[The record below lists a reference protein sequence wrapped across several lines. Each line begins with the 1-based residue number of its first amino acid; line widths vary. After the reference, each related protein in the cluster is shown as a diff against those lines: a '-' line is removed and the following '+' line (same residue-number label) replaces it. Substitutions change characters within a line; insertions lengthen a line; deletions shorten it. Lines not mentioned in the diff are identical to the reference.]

1 MKFAP
6 EAVLARPDTLQA
18 PGPARN
24 FDQDSDFSPDNK
36 DGMRHKCG
44 VFGVFGRDDAAV
56 LTALGLHA
64 LQHRG
69 QEACGIVSYDE
80 KGGGS
85 FRSERHMG
93 LVGDS
98 FSEETGAI
106 SRLPGRV
113 AIGHNRYSTS
123 GRVVLRN
130 IQPIYADLATGG
142 LAIAHNGNLTNAR
155 AIHRELVGTGAI
167 FQSTMDTEVVLQ
179 LTARSMRNRI
189 EDRFIDALRQLDGG
203 YAFVALTNGKMMG
216 ARDPWGLR
224 PLVLGEIDG
233 APVLCSETCALDAI
247 GASYVRDIEAG
258 EVVVIDQNG
267 VESLT
272 PFPTIRATPCVFE
285 YVYFARPDSIMHGQS
300 VYETRQRFGRVLAR
314 EQHVDADLICPVP
327 DGGNPAALGYAEASG
342 IPFGF
347 GIIRNHY
354 VGRTF
359 IQPTQTGRQRSV
371 SRKHAPNKP
380 ILEGK
385 RVVLVDDSI
394 VRGNTSQRIVQM
406 IRDAGASEIHFRVA
420 SPPIKHP
427 DFYGIDMPS
436 KEELIASSM
445 TIDQMKRYLKVDSL
459 AFISLAGFYEALG
472 RGKRN
477 DSQPQFADHCF
488 TGDYP
493 TRLVDRDHDMA
504 AKEQQLSL
512 LDD

>member
-1 MKFAP
+1 
-6 EAVLARPDTLQA
+6 
-18 PGPARN
+18 
-24 FDQDSDFSPDNK
+24 
-36 DGMRHKCG
+36 MRHKCG
-44 VFGVFGRDDAAV
+44 VFGVFGREDAAV

-69 QEACGIVSYDE
+69 QEACGIATYDG
-80 KGGGS
+80 KARR
-85 FRSERHMG
+85 FYVERHMG

-98 FSEETGAI
+98 FSEEQGAI
-106 SRLPGRV
+106 SRLPGQIAV
-113 AIGHNRYSTS
+113 GHNRYSTS

-130 IQPIYADLATGG
+130 IQPIFADLASGG
-142 LAIAHNGNLTNAR
+142 FAIAHNGNLTNAR
-155 AIHRELVGTGAI
+155 QIHGELVGNGAI

-179 LTARSMRNRI
+179 LTAQSKRNRI
-189 EDRFIDALRQLDGG
+189 EDKFIDALRQLDGG
-203 YAFVALTNGKMMG
+203 YAFVAMTNGMLIG

-247 GASYVRDIEAG
+247 GASFVRNIEHG
-258 EVVVIDQNG
+258 EVVVITENG
-267 VESLT
+267 VESLM
-272 PFPTIRATPCVFE
+272 PFPSRAATPCVFE
-285 YVYFARPDSIMHGQS
+285 YVYFARPDSIMHGKS
-300 VYETRQRFGRVLAR
+300 IYETRQRFGRVLAR
-314 EQHVDADLICPVP
+314 EHHVDADVICPVP

-359 IQPTQTGRQRSV
+359 IQPTQTGRQKSI
-371 SRKHAPNKP
+371 SRKHAPNRP
-380 ILEGK
+380 LLDGK

-394 VRGNTSQRIVQM
+394 VRGNTSQKIVQM
-406 IRDAGASEIHFRVA
+406 VRDAGAAEIHFRVA

-436 KEELIASSM
+436 KGELIAASM
-445 TIDQMKRYLKVDSL
+445 SVEQMKNYLRVDSL
-459 AFISLAGFYEALG
+459 GFISLSGFYEALG
-472 RGKRN
+472 AGPRN
-477 DSQPQFADHCF
+477 DKQPQFADHCF

-504 AKEQQLSL
+504 SKEQQLSL

>member
-1 MKFAP
+1 MASP
-6 EAVLARPDTLQA
+6 EVFDEPGLDDDDFGPD
-18 PGPARN
+18 
-24 FDQDSDFSPDNK
+24 SK

-44 VFGVFGRDDAAV
+44 VFGVYGRDDAAV

-69 QEACGIVSYDE
+69 QEACGIVTFDG
-80 KGGGS
+80 KGGT

-93 LVGDS
+93 LVGDNFNEDS
-98 FSEETGAI
+98 GAI
-106 SRLPGRV
+106 SRLPGRM

-123 GRVVLRN
+123 GRVVHRN
-130 IQPIYADLATGG
+130 IQPIYADLAHGG
-142 LAIAHNGNLTNAR
+142 LAVAHNGNLTNAR
-155 AIHRELVGTGAI
+155 AIHRELVQNGAI

-189 EDRFIDALRQLDGG
+189 EDRFIDALRQLEGG
-203 YAFVALTNGKMMG
+203 YAFIALTNDKMMG

-224 PLVLGEIDG
+224 PLVLGALEDG
-233 APVLCSETCALDAI
+233 SPVLCSETCALDAI
-247 GASYVRDIEAG
+247 GASFVRNIEAG
-258 EVVVIDQNG
+258 EVVVIDKNG

-272 PFPTIRATPCVFE
+272 PFPQGRSSPCVFE

-300 VYETRQRFGRVLAR
+300 VYETRRRFGRILAS
-314 EQHVDADLICPVP
+314 EAHVDADIICPVP
-327 DGGNPAALGYAEASG
+327 DGGNPAALGYAEASS

-359 IQPTQTGRQRSV
+359 IQPTQSGRQRSI
-371 SRKHAPNKP
+371 SRKHAPNRP
-380 ILEGK
+380 LLDGK

-445 TIDQMKRYLKVDSL
+445 SVDQMKRYLKVDSL
-459 AFISLAGFYEALG
+459 AFISLPGFYEALG
-472 RGKRN
+472 AGKRN
-477 DSQPQFADHCF
+477 DGAPQFADHCF

-504 AKEQQLSL
+504 SKEQQLSL

>member
-1 MKFAP
+1 MANLDLVDWPEVFNEPGLDDDDFAP
-6 EAVLARPDTLQA
+6 
-18 PGPARN
+18 
-24 FDQDSDFSPDNK
+24 DSK

-44 VFGVFGRDDAAV
+44 VFGVYGRDDAAV

-69 QEACGIVSYDE
+69 QEACGIVTFDG
-80 KGGGS
+80 KGGT

-93 LVGDS
+93 LVGDNFAHDS
-98 FSEETGAI
+98 GAI
-106 SRLPGRV
+106 NRLPGRM

-123 GRVVLRN
+123 GRVVHRN
-130 IQPIYADLATGG
+130 IQPIYADLAHGG
-142 LAIAHNGNLTNAR
+142 LAVAHNGNLTNAR
-155 AIHRELVGTGAI
+155 AIHRELVMNGAI

-179 LTARSMRNRI
+179 LTARSQRNRI
-189 EDRFIDALRQLDGG
+189 EDRFIDALRQLEGG
-203 YAFVALTNGKMMG
+203 YAFIALTGDKLIG

-224 PLVLGEIDG
+224 PLVLGALEDG
-233 APVLCSETCALDAI
+233 APVLASETCALDAI
-247 GASYVRDIEAG
+247 GASFVRNIEAG
-258 EVVVIDQNG
+258 EVVVIDKDG

-272 PFPTIRATPCVFE
+272 PFPAVHASPCVFE

-300 VYETRQRFGRVLAR
+300 VYETRRRFGRILAS
-314 EQHVDADLICPVP
+314 ESHVDADIVCPVP
-327 DGGNPAALGYAEASG
+327 DGGNPAALGYAEASS

-359 IQPTQTGRQRSV
+359 IQPTQTGRQRSI
-371 SRKHAPNKP
+371 SRKHAPNRP
-380 ILEGK
+380 LLEGK

-445 TIDQMKRYLKVDSL
+445 SIDQMKRYLKVDSL
-459 AFISLAGFYEALG
+459 AFISLPGFYEALG
-472 RGKRN
+472 AGKRN
-477 DSQPQFADHCF
+477 DGAPQFADHCF

-504 AKEQQLSL
+504 SKEQQLSL

>member
-1 MKFAP
+1 L
-6 EAVLARPDTLQA
+6 AVPDTFDAELEDDFN
-18 PGPARN
+18 PGA
-24 FDQDSDFSPDNK
+24 K

-69 QEACGIVSYDE
+69 QEACGIVTYDARS
-80 KGGGS
+80 GG

-93 LVGDS
+93 LVGDN

-106 SRLPGRV
+106 SHLPGRI

-130 IQPIYADLATGG
+130 IQPLYADLASGG
-142 LAIAHNGNLTNAR
+142 FAIAHNGNITNAR
-155 AIHRELVGTGAI
+155 ALHRELVMNGAI

-203 YAFVALTNGKMMG
+203 YAFVALTNGKLIG

-247 GASYVRDIEAG
+247 GASFVRNIENG
-258 EVVVIDQNG
+258 EVVVIDENG

-272 PFPTIRATPCVFE
+272 PFPARQATPCVFE
-285 YVYFARPDSIMHGQS
+285 YVYFARPDSIMHGRS
-300 VYETRQRFGRVLAR
+300 IYETRQRFGRVLAR
-314 EQHVDADLICPVP
+314 EQSVAADLICPVP
-327 DGGNPAALGYAEASG
+327 DGGNPAALGYAEQSG

-359 IQPTQTGRQRSV
+359 IQPTQTGRQRSIL
-371 SRKHAPNKP
+371 RKHAPNKP
-380 ILEGK
+380 ILDGK

-406 IRDAGASEIHFRVA
+406 IRDAGAAEVHFRVA

-445 TIDQMKRYLKVDSL
+445 SIDQMKRYLKVDSL

-472 RGKRN
+472 AGKRN
-477 DSQPQFADHCF
+477 DAHPQFADHCF

>member
-1 MKFAP
+1 MA
-6 EAVLARPDTLQA
+6 
-18 PGPARN
+18 
-24 FDQDSDFSPDNK
+24 SPDVFDEPGLDDDDFRLDGPGRK
-36 DGMRHKCG
+36 DGMGHKCG
-44 VFGVFGRDDAAV
+44 VFGVFGREDAAI

-69 QEACGIVSYDE
+69 QEACGIVTFDG
-80 KGGGS
+80 KGGT

-93 LVGDS
+93 LVGDNFAHDS
-98 FSEETGAI
+98 GAI
-106 SRLPGRV
+106 SRLPGRM

-130 IQPIYADLATGG
+130 IQPIYADLAHGG

-155 AIHRELVGTGAI
+155 AIHRELVQNGAI

-203 YAFVALTNGKMMG
+203 YAFVALTNDKMIG

-224 PLVLGEIDG
+224 PLVLGALEDG
-233 APVLCSETCALDAI
+233 SPVLCSETCALDAI
-247 GASYVRDIEAG
+247 GASFVRNIDAG
-258 EVVVIDQNG
+258 EVVVIDKNG

-272 PFPTIRATPCVFE
+272 PFPATRASPCVFE

-300 VYETRQRFGRVLAR
+300 VYETRRRFGRILAS
-314 EQHVDADLICPVP
+314 EAHVDADIICPVP
-327 DGGNPAALGYAEASG
+327 DGGNPAALGYAEASS

-359 IQPTQTGRQRSV
+359 IQPTQTGRQRSI
-371 SRKHAPNKP
+371 SRKHAPNRP
-380 ILEGK
+380 LLEGK

-445 TIDQMKRYLKVDSL
+445 SIEQMKRYLKVDSL
-459 AFISLAGFYEALG
+459 AFISLPGFYEALG
-472 RGKRN
+472 QGKRV
-477 DSQPQFADHCF
+477 DSAPQFADHCF

-504 AKEQQLSL
+504 SKEQQLSL

>member
-1 MKFAP
+1 MANLDPADWP
-6 EAVLARPDTLQA
+6 EVFNEPGLDDDDFRPD
-18 PGPARN
+18 
-24 FDQDSDFSPDNK
+24 FK
-36 DGMRHKCG
+36 DGMGHKCG

-69 QEACGIVSYDE
+69 QEACGIVTFDG
-80 KGGGS
+80 KGGT

-93 LVGDS
+93 LVGDN
-98 FSEETGAI
+98 FSEESGAI
-106 SRLPGRV
+106 SRLPGRM

-123 GRVVLRN
+123 GRVVHRN
-130 IQPIYADLATGG
+130 IQPIYADLAHGG
-142 LAIAHNGNLTNAR
+142 LAVAHNGNLTNAR
-155 AIHRELVGTGAI
+155 AIHRELVQNGAI

-189 EDRFIDALRQLDGG
+189 EDRFIDALRQLEGG
-203 YAFVALTNGKMMG
+203 YAFIALTGDKLMG

-224 PLVLGEIDG
+224 PLVLGALEDG

-247 GASYVRDIEAG
+247 GASFVRNIEPG
-258 EVVVIDQNG
+258 EVVVIDRHG

-272 PFPTIRATPCVFE
+272 PFPAVHSSPCVFE

-300 VYETRQRFGRVLAR
+300 VYETRRRFGRILAA
-314 EQHVDADLICPVP
+314 ESHVDADIVCPVP
-327 DGGNPAALGYAEASG
+327 DGGNPAALGFAEASS

-359 IQPTQTGRQRSV
+359 IQPTQTGRQRSI
-371 SRKHAPNKP
+371 SRKHAPNRP
-380 ILEGK
+380 LLEGK

-445 TIDQMKRYLKVDSL
+445 SIDQMKRYLKVDSL
-459 AFISLAGFYEALG
+459 AFISLPGFYEALG
-472 RGKRN
+472 AGKRN
-477 DSQPQFADHCF
+477 DGAPQFADHCF

-504 AKEQQLSL
+504 SKEQQLSL

>member
-1 MKFAP
+1 MAILSADAP
-6 EAVLARPDTLQA
+6 DDLGD
-18 PGPARN
+18 
-24 FDQDSDFSPDNK
+24 DFGSK

-44 VFGVFGRDDAAV
+44 VFGVFGREDAAI

-69 QEACGIVSYDE
+69 QEACGIVTYDD
-80 KGGGS
+80 KGGR
-85 FRSERHMG
+85 FFSERHMG

-98 FSEETGAI
+98 FSEEQGAI
-106 SRLPGRV
+106 SRLPGRT

-142 LAIAHNGNLTNAR
+142 FAIAHNGNLTNAR
-155 AIHRELVGTGAI
+155 AIHHELVSNGAI

-179 LTARSMRNRI
+179 LIARSNRNRI
-189 EDRFIDALRQLDGG
+189 EDRFVDALRQVDGG
-203 YAFVALTNGKMMG
+203 YAFVAMSNGKLFG

-233 APVLCSETCALDAI
+233 SAVLASETCALDAI
-247 GASYVRDIEAG
+247 GASFVRNIDAG
-258 EVVVIDQNG
+258 EIVVITEAG

-272 PFPTIRATPCVFE
+272 PFPTLRASPCVFE

-300 VYETRQRFGRVLAR
+300 VYETRHRFGQVLSR
-314 EQHVDADLICPVP
+314 EHAVDADLICPVP

-359 IQPTQTGRQRSV
+359 IQPTQVGRKRSI
-371 SRKHAPNKP
+371 SKKHAPNKP
-380 ILEGK
+380 LLDGK
-385 RVVLVDDSI
+385 RVILVDDSI
-394 VRGNTSQRIVQM
+394 VRGNTSAKIIQM
-406 IRDAGASEIHFRVA
+406 VRDAGAKEIHFRVA
-420 SPPIKHP
+420 SPPIKYP

-436 KEELIASSM
+436 KEELIASAMS
-445 TIDQMKRYLKVDSL
+445 IDQMKRFLKVDSL
-459 AFISLAGFYEALG
+459 GFLSLTGFYDALG

-477 DSQPQFADHCF
+477 DAAPQFADHCF

-493 TRLVDRDHDMA
+493 TRLIDRDHDMA
-504 AKEQQLSL
+504 RKEQQLSL

>member
-1 MKFAP
+1 MAG
-6 EAVLARPDTLQA
+6 PDTLDA
-18 PGPARN
+18 PRILDHLDDDFGPGR
-24 FDQDSDFSPDNK
+24 K
-36 DGMRHKCG
+36 DGMGHKCG
-44 VFGVFGRDDAAV
+44 VFGVFGRDDAGV

-69 QEACGIVSYDE
+69 QEACGIVTYDA
-80 KGGGS
+80 KSGG
-85 FRSERHMG
+85 FRSERHLG
-93 LVGDS
+93 LVGDN

-106 SRLPGRV
+106 SRLPGRI

-123 GRVVLRN
+123 GRVALRN
-130 IQPIYADLATGG
+130 IQPIYADLHFGG
-142 LAIAHNGNLTNAR
+142 FAIAHNGNLTNAR
-155 AIHRELVGTGAI
+155 ALHRDLVMNGAI

-203 YAFVALTNGKMMG
+203 YAFVALTNGKLIG

-224 PLVLGEIDG
+224 PLVLGSMDDG
-233 APVLCSETCALDAI
+233 SPVLCSETCALDAI
-247 GASYVRDIEAG
+247 GASFVRNIENG
-258 EVVVIDQNG
+258 EVVVIDENG

-272 PFPTIRATPCVFE
+272 PFPAFQASPCVFE

-300 VYETRQRFGRVLAR
+300 IYETRQRFGRVLAR
-314 EQHVDADLICPVP
+314 EQAIDADLICPVP
-327 DGGNPAALGYAEASG
+327 DGGNPAALGYAEQSG

-359 IQPTQTGRQRSV
+359 IQPTQTGRQRSI

-406 IRDAGASEIHFRVA
+406 IRDAGAAEVHFRVA
-420 SPPIKHP
+420 SPPITHP

-445 TIDQMKRYLKVDSL
+445 SIDQMKRYLKVDSL
-459 AFISLAGFYEALG
+459 AFISLPGFYEALG
-472 RGKRN
+472 LGKRN
-477 DSQPQFADHCF
+477 EAHPQFADHCF
-488 TGDYP
+488 TGHYP

>member
-1 MKFAP
+1 MLF
-6 EAVLARPDTLQA
+6 R
-18 PGPARN
+18 
-24 FDQDSDFSPDNK
+24 S
-36 DGMRHKCG
+36 
-44 VFGVFGRDDAAV
+44 DDAAV

-69 QEACGIVSYDE
+69 QEACGIVTFDG
-80 KGGGS
+80 KGGT

-93 LVGDS
+93 LVGDNFNEDS
-98 FSEETGAI
+98 GAI
-106 SRLPGRV
+106 SRLPGRM

-123 GRVVLRN
+123 GRVVHRN
-130 IQPIYADLATGG
+130 IQPIYADLAHGG
-142 LAIAHNGNLTNAR
+142 LAVAHNGNLTNAR
-155 AIHRELVGTGAI
+155 AIHRELVQNGAI

-189 EDRFIDALRQLDGG
+189 EDRFIDALRQLEGG
-203 YAFVALTNGKMMG
+203 YAFIALTNDKMMG

-224 PLVLGEIDG
+224 PLVLGALEDG
-233 APVLCSETCALDAI
+233 SPVLCSETCALDAI
-247 GASYVRDIEAG
+247 GASFVRNIEAG
-258 EVVVIDQNG
+258 EVVVIDKNG

-272 PFPTIRATPCVFE
+272 PFPQGRSSPCVFE

-300 VYETRQRFGRVLAR
+300 VYETRRRFGRILAS
-314 EQHVDADLICPVP
+314 EAHVDADIICPVP
-327 DGGNPAALGYAEASG
+327 DGGNPAALGYAEASS

-359 IQPTQTGRQRSV
+359 IQPTQSGRQRSI
-371 SRKHAPNKP
+371 SRKHAPNRP
-380 ILEGK
+380 LLDGK

-445 TIDQMKRYLKVDSL
+445 SVDQMKRYLKVDSL
-459 AFISLAGFYEALG
+459 AFISLPGFYEALG
-472 RGKRN
+472 AGKRN
-477 DSQPQFADHCF
+477 DGAPQFADHCF

-504 AKEQQLSL
+504 SKEQQLSL

>member
-1 MKFAP
+1 LAVRDTFDVPGLP
-6 EAVLARPDTLQA
+6 ERPSVHIDDDFT
-18 PGPARN
+18 PGR
-24 FDQDSDFSPDNK
+24 K
-36 DGMRHKCG
+36 DGMGHKCG

-69 QEACGIVSYDE
+69 QEACGIVTYDA
-80 KGGGS
+80 KSGG
-85 FRSERHMG
+85 FRSERHLG
-93 LVGDS
+93 LVGDN

-106 SRLPGRV
+106 SRLPGRI

-123 GRVVLRN
+123 GRVALRN
-130 IQPIYADLATGG
+130 IQPIYADLHFGG
-142 LAIAHNGNLTNAR
+142 FAIAHNGNLTNAR
-155 AIHRELVGTGAI
+155 AIHRELVMNGAI

-179 LTARSMRNRI
+179 LTARSQRNRI

-203 YAFVALTNGKMMG
+203 YAFVCLTNGKLIG

-224 PLVLGEIDG
+224 PLVLGSMDDG
-233 APVLCSETCALDAI
+233 SPVLCSETCALDAI
-247 GASYVRDIEAG
+247 GASFVRNIENG
-258 EVVVIDQNG
+258 EVVVIDETG

-272 PFPTIRATPCVFE
+272 PFPASRASPCVFE

-300 VYETRQRFGRVLAR
+300 IYETRQRFGRVLAR
-314 EQHVDADLICPVP
+314 EQPVEADLICPVP
-327 DGGNPAALGYAEASG
+327 DGGNPAALGFAEQSG

-359 IQPTQTGRQRSV
+359 IQPTQTGRQRSI

-406 IRDAGASEIHFRVA
+406 IRDAGAAEVHFRVA

-445 TIDQMKRYLKVDSL
+445 SIDQMKRYLKVDSL
-459 AFISLAGFYEALG
+459 AFISLPGFYEALG
-472 RGKRN
+472 AGKRN
-477 DSQPQFADHCF
+477 DTHPQFADHCF

>member
-1 MKFAP
+1 LDSP
-6 EAVLARPDTLQA
+6 ETFDDRGLDGDFRP
-18 PGPARN
+18 GV
-24 FDQDSDFSPDNK
+24 K
-36 DGMRHKCG
+36 DGMGHKCG
-44 VFGVFGRDDAAV
+44 VFGVFGREDAAV

-69 QEACGIVSYDE
+69 QEACGIVTFDG
-80 KGGGS
+80 KGGT

-93 LVGDS
+93 LVGDN
-98 FSEETGAI
+98 FSEEAGAI
-106 SRLPGRV
+106 SRLPGKM

-123 GRVVLRN
+123 GRVVHRN
-130 IQPIYADLATGG
+130 IQPIYADLAHGG
-142 LAIAHNGNLTNAR
+142 LAVAHNGNITNAR
-155 AIHRELVGTGAI
+155 AIHRELVMNGAI

-179 LTARSMRNRI
+179 LTARSQRNRI

-203 YAFVALTNGKMMG
+203 YAFVALTNDKLMG

-224 PLVLGEIDG
+224 PLVLGSLDDG
-233 APVLCSETCALDAI
+233 SPVLCSETCALDAI
-247 GASYVRDIEAG
+247 GASFVRNIEAG
-258 EVVVIDQNG
+258 EVVVIDKNG
-267 VESLT
+267 VESLM
-272 PFPTIRATPCVFE
+272 PFPVGRSSPCVFE

-300 VYETRQRFGRVLAR
+300 VYETRHRFGRILAS
-314 EQHVDADLICPVP
+314 EAHVDADIVCPVP

-359 IQPTQTGRQRSV
+359 IQPTQPGRQRSV
-371 SRKHAPNKP
+371 SRKHAPNRP

-406 IRDAGASEIHFRVA
+406 IRDAGAREIHFRVA
-420 SPPIKHP
+420 SPPIRHP

-436 KEELIASSM
+436 REELIASSM
-445 TIDQMKRYLKVDSL
+445 SIDQMKRYLKVDSL
-459 AFISLAGFYEALG
+459 AFISLVGFYEALG

-477 DSQPQFADHCF
+477 DSSPQFADHCF

-504 AKEQQLSL
+504 SKEQQLSL

>member
-1 MKFAP
+1 VAAP
-6 EAVLARPDTLQA
+6 FE
-18 PGPARN
+18 
-24 FDQDSDFSPDNK
+24 FDASGFDDDFSPASK

-44 VFGVFGRDDAAV
+44 VFGVYGRDDAAV

-69 QEACGIVSYDE
+69 QEACGIATYDDRNNR
-80 KGGGS
+80 
-85 FRSERHMG
+85 FYTERHMG

-130 IQPIYADLATGG
+130 IQPIFGDLASGG
-142 LAIAHNGNLTNAR
+142 FAIAHNGNLTNAR
-155 AIHRELVGTGAI
+155 ALHRELVENGAI
-167 FQSTMDTEVVLQ
+167 FQSTMDTEVILQ
-179 LTARSMRNRI
+179 LTARSGRGKI
-189 EDRFIDALRQLDGG
+189 QERFIDALRHLEGG
-203 YAFVALTNGKMMG
+203 YALIGLTNGKMFG

-233 APVLCSETCALDAI
+233 APVLASETCALDAI
-247 GASYVRDIEAG
+247 GASFIRDIEHG
-258 EVVVIDQNG
+258 EVVIITEEG
-267 VESLT
+267 VESLM
-272 PFPTIRATPCVFE
+272 PFPQRAATPCVFE
-285 YVYFARPDSIMHGQS
+285 YVYFARPDSIMHGRS
-300 VYETRQRFGRVLAR
+300 VYETRQAMGRVLAR
-314 EQHVDADLICPVP
+314 ESHVEADVVCPVP
-327 DGGNPAALGYAEASG
+327 DGGNPAALGYAEQSG
-342 IPFGF
+342 APFGF

-359 IQPTQTGRQRSV
+359 IQPTQTGRQKSI
-371 SRKHAPNKP
+371 SKKHAPNRP
-380 ILEGK
+380 LLEGK

-394 VRGNTSQRIVQM
+394 VRGNTSAKIIQM
-406 IRDAGASEIHFRVA
+406 VRDAGAAEIHFRVA
-420 SPPIKHP
+420 SPPIKYP

-436 KEELIASSM
+436 KEELIASAM
-445 TIDQMKRYLKVDSL
+445 NIEQMKRYLKVDSL
-459 AFISLAGFYEALG
+459 SFISLAGFYEALG
-472 RGKRN
+472 VGKRN
-477 DSQPQFADHCF
+477 DASPQFADHCF

-504 AKEQQLSL
+504 RKEQQLSL

>member
-1 MKFAP
+1 LDSP
-6 EAVLARPDTLQA
+6 ETFEDPGLDDDFRP
-18 PGPARN
+18 GV
-24 FDQDSDFSPDNK
+24 K
-36 DGMRHKCG
+36 DGMGHKCG
-44 VFGVFGRDDAAV
+44 VFGVFGREDAAI

-69 QEACGIVSYDE
+69 QEACGIVTFDG
-80 KGGGS
+80 KGGT

-93 LVGDS
+93 LVGDNFAHDS
-98 FSEETGAI
+98 GAI
-106 SRLPGRV
+106 ARLPGKM

-123 GRVVLRN
+123 GRVVHRN
-130 IQPIYADLATGG
+130 IQPIYADLAHGG
-142 LAIAHNGNLTNAR
+142 LAVAHNGNLTNAR
-155 AIHRELVGTGAI
+155 AIHRELVQNGAI

-189 EDRFIDALRQLDGG
+189 EDRFIDALRQLEGG
-203 YAFVALTNGKMMG
+203 YAFVALTNDKLIG

-224 PLVLGEIDG
+224 PLVLGAMDDG
-233 APVLCSETCALDAI
+233 SPVLCSETCALDAI
-247 GASYVRDIEAG
+247 GASFVRNIEAG
-258 EVVVIDQNG
+258 EVVVITEAG

-272 PFPTIRATPCVFE
+272 PFPTGHASPCVFE
-285 YVYFARPDSIMHGQS
+285 YVYFARPDSIMHGRS
-300 VYETRQRFGRVLAR
+300 VYDTRRRFGRILAS
-314 EQHVDADLICPVP
+314 ESHVDADLVCPVP
-327 DGGNPAALGYAEASG
+327 DGGNPAALGYSEASS

-359 IQPTQTGRQRSV
+359 IQPTQTGRQRSI
-371 SRKHAPNKP
+371 SRKHAPNRA

-406 IRDAGASEIHFRVA
+406 IRDAGAREIHFRVA

-445 TIDQMKRYLKVDSL
+445 SIDQMKRYLKVDSL
-459 AFISLAGFYEALG
+459 AFISLPGFYEALG
-472 RGKRN
+472 AGKRN
-477 DSQPQFADHCF
+477 DSAPQFADHCF

-504 AKEQQLSL
+504 SKEQQLSL

>member
-1 MKFAP
+1 
-6 EAVLARPDTLQA
+6 
-18 PGPARN
+18 
-24 FDQDSDFSPDNK
+24 
-36 DGMRHKCG
+36 
-44 VFGVFGRDDAAV
+44 
-56 LTALGLHA
+56 
-64 LQHRG
+64 
-69 QEACGIVSYDE
+69 
-80 KGGGS
+80 
-85 FRSERHMG
+85 
-93 LVGDS
+93 
-98 FSEETGAI
+98 
-106 SRLPGRV
+106 
-113 AIGHNRYSTS
+113 
-123 GRVVLRN
+123 
-130 IQPIYADLATGG
+130 
-142 LAIAHNGNLTNAR
+142 
-155 AIHRELVGTGAI
+155 
-167 FQSTMDTEVVLQ
+167 MDTEVVLQ

-189 EDRFIDALRQLDGG
+189 EDRFIDALRQLQGG
-203 YAFVALTNGKMMG
+203 YAIVALTNDKLIG

-247 GASYVRDIEAG
+247 GASFVRNIEAG
-258 EVVVIDQNG
+258 EVVVIDRER
-267 VESLT
+267 VESLM
-272 PFPTIRATPCVFE
+272 PFPHVRATPCVFE

-300 VYETRQRFGRVLAR
+300 VYETRERFGRVLAR
-314 EQHVDADLICPVP
+314 ESHVDADLICPVP

-359 IQPTQTGRQRSV
+359 IQPTQSGRQRSI
-371 SRKHAPNKP
+371 SRKHAPNRP

-459 AFISLAGFYEALG
+459 SFISLSGFYEALG
-472 RGKRN
+472 QGKRN
-477 DSQPQFADHCF
+477 DSAPQFADHCF

-493 TRLVDRDHDMA
+493 TPLLDRDHDMA
-504 AKEQQLSL
+504 SKEQQLSL

>member
-1 MKFAP
+1 M
-6 EAVLARPDTLQA
+6 
-18 PGPARN
+18 G
-24 FDQDSDFSPDNK
+24 
-36 DGMRHKCG
+36 HKCG
-44 VFGVFGRDDAAV
+44 VFGVFGREDAAI

-69 QEACGIVSYDE
+69 QEACGIVSFDH
-80 KGGGS
+80 KGGT

-93 LVGDS
+93 LVGDN
-98 FSEETGAI
+98 FNEEAGAI
-106 SRLPGRV
+106 SRLPGRM

-130 IQPIYADLATGG
+130 IQPIYADLAHGG

-155 AIHRELVGTGAI
+155 AIHRELVQNGAI

-203 YAFVALTNGKMMG
+203 YAFVALTNDKMIG

-224 PLVLGEIDG
+224 PLVLGSLDDG
-233 APVLCSETCALDAI
+233 SPVLCSETCALDAI
-247 GASYVRDIEAG
+247 GASFVRNIDAG
-258 EVVVIDQNG
+258 EVVVIDKNG

-272 PFPTIRATPCVFE
+272 PFPATRASPCVFE

-300 VYETRQRFGRVLAR
+300 VYETRRRFGRVLAS
-314 EQHVDADLICPVP
+314 EAHVDADIICPVP
-327 DGGNPAALGYAEASG
+327 DGGNPAALGYAEASS

-359 IQPTQTGRQRSV
+359 IQPTQTGRQKSI
-371 SRKHAPNKP
+371 SRKHAPNRP
-380 ILEGK
+380 LLENK

-406 IRDAGASEIHFRVA
+406 IRDAGAREIHFRVA
-420 SPPIKHP
+420 SPPIRHP

-459 AFISLAGFYEALG
+459 AFISLPGFYEALG
-472 RGKRN
+472 QGKRN
-477 DSQPQFADHCF
+477 DSAPQFADHCF

-493 TRLVDRDHDMA
+493 TKLIDRDHDMA
-504 AKEQQLSL
+504 SKEQQLSL

>member
-1 MKFAP
+1 MASPDVFDEP
-6 EAVLARPDTLQA
+6 GLDDNFRPDA
-18 PGPARN
+18 
-24 FDQDSDFSPDNK
+24 K

-44 VFGVFGRDDAAV
+44 VFGVFGREDAAV

-69 QEACGIVSYDE
+69 QEACGIVTFDG
-80 KGGGS
+80 KGGT

-93 LVGDS
+93 LVGDN
-98 FSEETGAI
+98 FSEESGAI
-106 SRLPGRV
+106 SRLPGRM

-130 IQPIYADLATGG
+130 IQPIYADLAHGG
-142 LAIAHNGNLTNAR
+142 LAVAHNGNITNAR
-155 AIHRELVGTGAI
+155 AIHRELVQNGAI

-203 YAFVALTNGKMMG
+203 YAFVALTNDKLIG

-224 PLVLGEIDG
+224 PLVLGALEDG
-233 APVLCSETCALDAI
+233 SPVLCSETCALDAI
-247 GASYVRDIEAG
+247 GASFVRNIEAG
-258 EVVVIDQNG
+258 EVVVIDKSG

-272 PFPTIRATPCVFE
+272 PFPATRASPCVFE

-300 VYETRQRFGRVLAR
+300 VYETRRRFGRMLAS
-314 EQHVDADLICPVP
+314 ESHVDADLICPVP
-327 DGGNPAALGYAEASG
+327 DGGNPAALGYAEASS

-359 IQPTQTGRQRSV
+359 IQPTQTGRQRSI
-371 SRKHAPNKP
+371 SRKHAPNRP
-380 ILEGK
+380 LLENK

-406 IRDAGASEIHFRVA
+406 IRDAGAREIHFRVA

-436 KEELIASSM
+436 REELIASSM
-445 TIDQMKRYLKVDSL
+445 TIDQMRRYLKVDSL
-459 AFISLAGFYEALG
+459 AFISLPGFYEALG
-472 RGKRN
+472 QGKRN
-477 DSQPQFADHCF
+477 DAAPQFADHCF

-504 AKEQQLSL
+504 SKEQQLSL

>member
-1 MKFAP
+1 
-6 EAVLARPDTLQA
+6 
-18 PGPARN
+18 
-24 FDQDSDFSPDNK
+24 
-36 DGMRHKCG
+36 MRHKCG
-44 VFGVFGRDDAAV
+44 VFGVFGRDDAAI

-69 QEACGIVSYDE
+69 QEAAGIVTYDE
-80 KGGGS
+80 KGGR
-85 FRSERHMG
+85 FFSERHMG

-98 FSEETGAI
+98 FSEEHGAI
-106 SRLPGRV
+106 TRLPGRV

-142 LAIAHNGNLTNAR
+142 FALAHNGNLTNAR
-155 AIHRELVGTGAI
+155 ALHHDLVGNGAI

-179 LTARSMRNRI
+179 LIARSNRNRI
-189 EDRFIDALRQLDGG
+189 EDRFVDALRQVDGG
-203 YAFVALTNGKMMG
+203 YAFVAMSNGKLFG

-233 APVLCSETCALDAI
+233 SPVLASETCALDAI
-247 GASYVRDIEAG
+247 GASFVRNIEAG
-258 EVVVIDQNG
+258 EIVVITEAG
-267 VESLT
+267 VESMT
-272 PFPTIRATPCVFE
+272 PFPAMRVSPCVFE

-300 VYETRQRFGRVLAR
+300 VYQTRHRFGQVLAR
-314 EQHVDADLICPVP
+314 EHAVEADVICPVP

-359 IQPTQTGRQRSV
+359 IQPTQTGRQKSI
-371 SRKHAPNKP
+371 SKKHAPNKP
-380 ILEGK
+380 LLEGK

-394 VRGNTSQRIVQM
+394 VRGNTSAKIIQM
-406 IRDAGASEIHFRVA
+406 VRDAGAKEIHFRVA
-420 SPPIKHP
+420 SPPIKYP

-436 KEELIASSM
+436 KEELIASAMS
-445 TIDQMKRYLKVDSL
+445 IEQMKRFLKVDSL
-459 AFISLAGFYEALG
+459 GFISLGGFYEALG
-472 RGKRN
+472 QGKRN
-477 DSQPQFADHCF
+477 DDAPQFADHCF

-493 TRLVDRDHDMA
+493 TRLIDRDHDMA
-504 AKEQQLSL
+504 RKEQQLSL

>member
-1 MKFAP
+1 LSAP
-6 EAVLARPDTLQA
+6 EFIDGDDDFGPDH
-18 PGPARN
+18 
-24 FDQDSDFSPDNK
+24 K

-69 QEACGIVSYDE
+69 QEACGIATYD
-80 KGGGS
+80 GNANRFS
-85 FRSERHMG
+85 VERHMG
-93 LVGDS
+93 LVGDN
-98 FSEETGAI
+98 FSEEKGAI

-130 IQPIYADLATGG
+130 IQPIFADLATGG
-142 LAIAHNGNLTNAR
+142 FAIAHNGNLTNAR
-155 AIHRELVGTGAI
+155 ALHRDLVENGAI

-179 LTARSMRNRI
+179 LTARSAKSKMI
-189 EDRFIDALRQLDGG
+189 DKFIDALRHLEGG
-203 YAFVALTNGKMMG
+203 YAFVGLTNGYLIG

-233 APVLCSETCALDAI
+233 SPVLCSETCALDAI
-247 GASYVRDIEAG
+247 GASFVRNIDAG
-258 EVVVIDQNG
+258 EVVLINENG

-272 PFPTIRATPCVFE
+272 PFPARAASPCVFE

-300 VYETRQRFGRVLAR
+300 VYETRQRFGRVLAN
-314 EQHVDADLICPVP
+314 EHGVEADVICPVP
-327 DGGNPAALGYAEASG
+327 DGGSPAALGYAEQSG

-359 IQPTQTGRQRSV
+359 IQPTQTGRQRSI

-380 ILEGK
+380 LLEGK

-394 VRGNTSQRIVQM
+394 VRGNTSLKIIQM
-406 IRDAGASEIHFRVA
+406 VRDAGAKEIHFRVA
-420 SPPIKHP
+420 SPPIKYP

-445 TIDQMKRYLKVDSL
+445 TIDQMRRYLKVDSL
-459 AFISLAGFYEALG
+459 GFISLNGFYDALG
-472 RGKRN
+472 HGKRN
-477 DSQPQFADHCF
+477 DSTPQFADHCF

-493 TRLVDRDHDMA
+493 TRLVDRDNEMA
-504 AKEQQLSL
+504 RKEQQLSL